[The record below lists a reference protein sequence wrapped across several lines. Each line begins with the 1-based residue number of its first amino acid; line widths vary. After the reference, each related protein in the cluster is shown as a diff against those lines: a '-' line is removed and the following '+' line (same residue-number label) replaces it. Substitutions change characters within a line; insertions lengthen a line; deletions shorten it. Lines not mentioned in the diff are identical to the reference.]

1 MRTSEE
7 FSVHVE
13 NHPWLEGFVSVSF
26 VPLPPQCTELLPNA
40 KADWLSSNLG
50 YGVLGDKWQTVSH
63 ATFEAQLI
71 DSLKLS
77 LAYSVEMLP
86 PEEASSVA
94 KEFLKFFDSQP
105 EYLVNGT
112 QHGWN
117 PITRSTMETAYVV
130 VTRTQ
135 AGMFLFEDED

>member
-1 MRTSEE
+1 MRTFEE

-13 NHPWLEGFVSVSF
+13 NRPWLEGFVSVSF
-26 VPLPPQCTELLPNA
+26 ATLPPKCRELLPNA
-40 KADWLSSNLG
+40 KADWISSNLG
-50 YGVLGDKWQTVSH
+50 YSVLGDKWQTVSH

-71 DSLKLS
+71 GSLKLS

-86 PEEASSVA
+86 FDEAASVT

-105 EYLVNGT
+105 EYLLNGT
-112 QHGWN
+112 QHCWN
-117 PITRSTMETAYVV
+117 PITKSTMETAYVV
-130 VTRTQ
+130 VTPTQ

>member
-1 MRTSEE
+1 M
-7 FSVHVE
+7 
-13 NHPWLEGFVSVSF
+13 
-26 VPLPPQCTELLPNA
+26 
-40 KADWLSSNLG
+40 LG
-50 YGVLGDKWQTVSH
+50 NKWQAVSR

-71 DSLKLS
+71 GSLNLS

-86 PEEASSVA
+86 IDEASSVT

-112 QHGWN
+112 QHSWN
-117 PITRSTMETAYVV
+117 PITESTMETAYVV